1 MKRRTWPILALGFG
15 SLVLLT
21 LLFGL
26 DSWRRASQIYE
37 TILSIHRSHAR
48 AEQTLRDIE
57 SGIYTSGI
65 FVRDYLLDPSQL
77 GAGLYR
83 QELLNIRRSMEDQLD
98 ELTGL
103 LPTADPAAIQRLRRR
118 VDAYWNSLDPLFD
131 WTPPQKLAF
140 SSLFLRRQVLPRR
153 DAVLNMA
160 REFKTLNAVDF
171 AERQREMDRRIADF
185 EHSGRRSLM
194 LVVGL
199 GLAVSAASILRI
211 SRLETRA
218 ERQHLAT
225 ERAEHELRRLSQQLV
240 RAQEDERRN
249 LSRELHDEVGQ
260 TLTALRVELGNLEKL
275 RAGSPETFAEHLEDA
290 KRLAADT
297 LGSVR
302 NLAMG
307 LRPAML
313 DDLGLGP
320 ALEWQAREFSRHT
333 GVPVEVLL
341 EGVPPNLP
349 EAHRTCLYRVVQEA
363 LTNCARH
370 ADARRIR
377 VMLHA
382 DSGRLGLTVEDDG
395 RGLPEAVLRDGGA
408 AGGGL
413 GLVGIEERVHELG
426 GAVALHSQPG
436 KGTLLKVSIP
446 LPEQPA

>member
-1 MKRRTWPILALGFG
+1 MKLRTWPILALGFG

-21 LLFGL
+21 LLSSL
-26 DSWRRASQIYE
+26 DNWRRAGTIYDA
-37 TILSIHRSHAR
+37 ILSIHRSHAR

-57 SGIYTSGI
+57 SGIYASGI

-77 GAGLYR
+77 RAGVYR
-83 QELLNIRRSMEDQLD
+83 QSLLDIRRKMEDQLD
-98 ELTGL
+98 DLTTL

-131 WTPPQKLAF
+131 WSPSRKLAI
-140 SSLFLRRQVLPRR
+140 SSLFLQRQVLPRR
-153 DAVLNMA
+153 DAVMNMA
-160 REFKTLNAVDF
+160 QEFKALNAADL
-171 AERQREMDRRIADF
+171 AERQREMDRRLADF
-185 EHSGRRSLM
+185 EHTGRRSLI
-194 LVVGL
+194 LVVAL
-199 GLAVSAASILRI
+199 ALAVSVASIVRI
-211 SRLETRA
+211 SRLEVRA
-218 ERQHLAT
+218 ERQRLAT
-225 ERAEHELRRLSQQLV
+225 ERAERELRRLSQQLV
-240 RAQEDERRN
+240 HAQEDERRN

-275 RAGSPETFAEHLEDA
+275 RGGAPEIFHEHLEDA
-290 KRLAADT
+290 KRLAAET

-307 LRPAML
+307 LRPSML

-341 EGVPPNLP
+341 EGVPPDLP

-370 ADARRIR
+370 ADAKRIR

-395 RGLPEAVLRDGGA
+395 RGLPAAVLRDGAA

-426 GAVALHSQPG
+426 GAVVLHSQPG
-436 KGTLLKVSIP
+436 KGTLMKVSIP
-446 LPEQPA
+446 LPEQTA